1 MSTLFLA
8 QSPSGSLS
16 FEGWSQSTNAGKG
29 YTDRGAVIADP
40 IPADLAF
47 RDLLGDPVI
56 GCTGAQTFYYASL
69 AIDTGLGAA
78 FVNSG
83 VAVSRSTDGG
93 TTFPSTVVGVA
104 KDANMHFLDKP
115 WMSVQPGPTAS
126 PSDDVL
132 HVTYTDFDF
141 SGFFGSGPCPD
152 GGRTAVEYVNS
163 TDGGQTWS
171 TPIMLDER
179 CGSQGFLQ
187 GSQVEGG
194 PNGTV
199 YAAWER
205 YSPDLASRNIQLRAS
220 T

>member
-1 MSTLFLA
+1 VRRSFVSTLFLA

-152 GGRTAVEYVNS
+152 EGRTRHRVR
-163 TDGGQTWS
+163 Q
-171 TPIMLDER
+171 LDR
-179 CGSQGFLQ
+179 RR
-187 GSQVEGG
+187 
-194 PNGTV
+194 
-199 YAAWER
+199 A
-205 YSPDLASRNIQLRAS
+205 DLEHAHHARRALRQPRLPAGLAG
-220 T
+220 